1 MADNIIKNINLSD
14 GTKADFNAKYWNGF
28 ELSQIAEILENKV
41 KFSTINGNKIFGG
54 EDITIDNTT
63 IEDVNIKGT
72 DENEII
78 VSVNGK
84 DSEKFTVP
92 YAIKSSYTEHIGQ
105 APKLNIDESNKIYIS
120 VGENDKQ
127 IKSEPI
133 IVPYATTAKCLV
145 DKPEFNKTV
154 DESTSINIT
163 VGGKTSEDFTV
174 PYATTAGSANE
185 YTGDLDL
192 EYNLTNYTLKV
203 SLGEDKFDEVVIP
216 INSGGTVTI
225 GEVKISSDPTSPN
238 DIKVSVDGISSTG
251 FTVPYA
257 TTAGSATIGSVNIS
271 SGSTTNTIKVSVD
284 GTASNDFTV
293 PYATTAG
300 SANECTGKLSLG
312 YDDTTSELTVSLGTN
327 ISNKLFL
334 PTNSGSGTAT
344 IGSVSISNGSTANT
358 IKVSVNGTGSGDFTV
373 PYATTAGSANEY
385 TGELSLGYDNKTGL
399 LTVSLGDDN
408 SANVSLP
415 INSGSSTIEMS
426 EENTNTNNFPI
437 LFKGSDDSIKYDN
450 EENGGFKFNP
460 SKNYVYASGFFE
472 TSDGSLKDIVNP
484 IVVDLDKLS
493 KFRKVYF
500 TWKDNQDSDL
510 QIGMIAQDVKEI
522 YPELVSENNGK
533 LSLAYDRLSVIA
545 LEAIDVLH
553 RENNELKTRIEKLES
568 LVNQLIKNN

>member
-133 IVPYATTAKCLV
+133 IVPYATTAKYLV

-257 TTAGSATIGSVNIS
+257 TKS
-271 SGSTTNTIKVSVD
+271 
-284 GTASNDFTV
+284 
-293 PYATTAG
+293 G

-344 IGSVSISNGSTANT
+344 IGTVSISNGSTANT

-426 EENTNTNNFPI
+426 EENTNINNFPI